1 MTPQHRT
8 STILSARARHTAGF
22 SLIELMIVVVI
33 VAVLTMVAVPTYVA
47 QMRESRRTEARN
59 YLVELASREERYY
72 ATQNAYTSTASNL
85 GYAGF
90 GAGNPVGSGYY
101 YISAP
106 TIPDPNNTSQPSFS
120 LTATPVAGK
129 GQDKDTYCQSFTV
142 ESNGKRTATNSAGA
156 DDSSYCWPSQ

>member
-1 MTPQHRT
+1 MTPQHRI
-8 STILSARARHTAGF
+8 STFLSAPARRAAGF
-22 SLIELMIVVVI
+22 TLVELMIVVII
-33 VAVLTMVAVPTYVA
+33 VGILTMVAVPTYLA

-72 ATQNAYTSTASNL
+72 ATQNGYTSTASNL

-90 GAGNPVGSGYY
+90 GSGNPVGSGYY
-101 YISAP
+101 YI
-106 TIPDPNNTSQPSFS
+106 TVTVPDPNITAPSYL

-129 GQDKDTYCQSFTV
+129 GQDEDTYCQSFTV
-142 ESNGKRTATNSAGA
+142 ESNGKRTALNSASA